1 MVGAVIASALIATAI
16 AGSTTHWFG
25 LSRPVANSGAA
36 QTLCENLVR
45 HDLLAPGTATFL
57 NLYIKRDRLSED
69 DNASLGADARRVR
82 EVWGVGGDVES
93 SGQSGAAA
101 RSRFTCKAY
110 IFKDNS
116 SRATVNR
123 FDSDESG
130 QWQVKP

>member
-1 MVGAVIASALIATAI
+1 M
-16 AGSTTHWFG
+16 THWFG
-25 LSRPVANSGAA
+25 LSRPVTNSSAA
-36 QTLCENLVR
+36 QSVCENAVR

-69 DNASLGADARRVR
+69 DNASLGA
-82 EVWGVGGDVES
+82 
-93 SGQSGAAA
+93 GAAA

-123 FDSDESG
+123 LAADESG
-130 QWQVKP
+130 QWQMKP